1 MFVVLTFIGDF
12 IVYFVRALHDALKK
26 TQRDLKSVKTE
37 SGVRGGCCLSLIML
51 KLSNGCL
58 TKEARK
64 EFGGFKI
71 GQIIPTVKCAD
82 DLALLAKEEG
92 CCS

>member
-1 MFVVLTFIGDF
+1 MF
-12 IVYFVRALHDALKK
+12 
-26 TQRDLKSVKTE
+26 
-37 SGVRGGCCLSLIML
+37 
-51 KLSNGCL
+51 KLWNGCL

-82 DLALLAKEEG
+82 DLMLLAKEEIVLQLNG
-92 CCS
+92 NERIKTLRY